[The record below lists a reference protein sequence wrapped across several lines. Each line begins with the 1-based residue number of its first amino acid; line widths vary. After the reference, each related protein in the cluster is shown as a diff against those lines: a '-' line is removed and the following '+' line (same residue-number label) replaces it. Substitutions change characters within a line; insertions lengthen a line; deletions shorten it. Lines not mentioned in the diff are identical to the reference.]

1 MAAHALL
8 SPSSAERWLACP
20 GSVGRTINI
29 KDITS
34 PYAEEGTA
42 AHEMAQLTLE
52 SGAADAEKYIGKRAE
67 NGVDMTEDMAEHVM
81 TYVNNVRDYAKG
93 NELMIEQRLSISH
106 LTGEPDAKGTS
117 DAVIIAGDELQ
128 VHDLKYGMGVRK
140 DAEQNEQL
148 MIYALAALYEFEMLG
163 PFTRV
168 RLVIHQ
174 PRLKH
179 LSEWDCSVEELQAF
193 AVEVQA
199 KAKVATGGVDS
210 FLQGYGIADELFNP
224 GETQCRFCK
233 AKGECEPLRNHV
245 LKTVAGDD
253 FVDLTLEDPINP
265 VIEERITAK
274 YDNALLGKLMGAID
288 LIENWCKAIRGKTEV
303 ELLQGNEV
311 PGYKLVQGRAGAR
324 SWIDPAEAEA
334 VMKSMR
340 LKQEE
345 MYSFSVISPTQ
356 AEKVLKDSPK
366 RWNRL
371 TTLITKKEGGP
382 SVAPASDKRPAI
394 EVRKESFDPVPEQEE
409 EALEGLV

>member
-1 MAAHALL
+1 MATHALL
-8 SPSSAERWLACP
+8 SPSSAERWIPCP
-20 GSVGRTINI
+20 GSVALSMGIA
-29 KDITS
+29 DTS
-34 PYAEEGTA
+34 SSYAEEGTA

-52 SGAADAEKYIGKRAE
+52 SGAADADKYIGKRAH
-67 NGVDMTEDMAEHVM
+67 NGVVMTEEMAEHVM
-81 TYVNNVRDYAKG
+81 TYVNHVRDYAKG

-106 LTGEPDAKGTS
+106 LTSEPDAKGTS

-140 DAEQNEQL
+140 DAENNEQL

-179 LSEWDCSVEELQAF
+179 LSEWDCSVEHLEKF
-193 AVEVQA
+193 AALVKVKSQIALEVVRFKQ
-199 KAKVATGGVDS
+199 KGETHPG
-210 FLQGYGIADELFNP
+210 QIYQP

-233 AKGECEPLRNHV
+233 AKPDCEPLRNHV
-245 LKTVAGDD
+245 LRTVAGDD

-324 SWIDPAEAEA
+324 SWIDAAEAEA
-334 VMKSMR
+334 TMKSMR

-345 MYSFSVISPTQ
+345 MYSFNVISPTQ
-356 AEKVLKDSPK
+356 AEKLLKDSPK

-371 TTLITKKEGGP
+371 TALITKKEGGP

-394 EVRKESFDPVPEQEE
+394 EVRKESFDPVSEQDEE
-409 EALEGLV
+409 LLEDLV